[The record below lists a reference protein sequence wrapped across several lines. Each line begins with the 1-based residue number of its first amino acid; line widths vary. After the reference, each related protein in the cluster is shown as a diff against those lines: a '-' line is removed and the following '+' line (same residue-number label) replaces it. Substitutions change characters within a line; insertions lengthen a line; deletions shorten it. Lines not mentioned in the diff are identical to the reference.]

1 MNAVTLTPADMVHEG
16 HAALHMAMD
25 RADRAKVAPQII
37 ALGDALSVYE
47 DIDAYAF
54 HWDAVWP
61 HLRDEIDPDEAAL
74 MMAAEDIGDATG
86 ALITAM
92 AAADAAPRAEPKTG
106 RAISRQVQQDQ
117 IAAYRRADR
126 GRAT

>member
-1 MNAVTLTPADMVHEG
+1 VSAVTLTPADMVHDG

-47 DIDAYAF
+47 DIDSYAF

-61 HLRDEIDPDEAAL
+61 HLRDEADPQEAAL
-74 MMAAEDIGDATG
+74 TMAAEDIK
-86 ALITAM
+86 
-92 AAADAAPRAEPKTG
+92 DAASTL
-106 RAISRQVQQDQ
+106 
-117 IAAYRRADR
+117 IAALAAI
-126 GRAT
+126 GGTENMKNETAGVAS

>member
-1 MNAVTLTPADMVHEG
+1 MSAVTLTPAAMVREG

-47 DIDAYAF
+47 DIDNFAF

-61 HLRDEIDPDEAAL
+61 HLRDEADPDEAAL
-74 MMAAEDIGDATG
+74 RKAAEEVAS
-86 ALITAM
+86 
-92 AAADAAPRAEPKTG
+92 AAE
-106 RAISRQVQQDQ
+106 IL
-117 IAAYRRADR
+117 IAALAALGGIEDMKNETA
-126 GRAT
+126 GVAS